1 MADDASASNLPGFS
15 EAFEACLRED
25 ACVRADAAQ
34 LKVQLEEARALA
46 NQAREGSALPGRL
59 LAALGRRKGG
69 PPTPEELAASIA
81 RENVL
86 RRQGEE
92 SERLQQHYGRE
103 LDAHLTAYLLA
114 AVPVFAVQRQARVR
128 LVEWERIIADLQG
141 DLRELIRALG
151 QARNNAVAGYDHAT
165 RTMTKTASELFGQAN
180 DLIANVEASV
190 KRAND
195 KAAELGG
202 LPGVAIIPLRETV
215 NGLTQMEIATMLRE
229 FDRLVREL
237 EQFEQKQL
245 VDLQV
250 PAVQAADAQVA
261 AAEAYLAQYRE
272 QLRAYYDQQVTPAVV
287 AESIPLILDRFR
299 RGGGQ

>member
-1 MADDASASNLPGFS
+1 MADEASQSNLPGFS
-15 EAFEACLRED
+15 EAFETCLRED

-34 LKVQLEEARALA
+34 LKIQLEEARAVA

-69 PPTPEELAASIA
+69 PPTPEELADSIA

-86 RRQGEE
+86 RRQAEE
-92 SERLQQHYGRE
+92 SERLQQHYLRE
-103 LDAHLTAYLLA
+103 MDAHLTAYLLA
-114 AVPVFAVQRQARVR
+114 AVPVFAAQRQARGR

-165 RTMTKTASELFGQAN
+165 RTMTATASELFGQA
-180 DLIANVEASV
+180 DGLIANVEARV
-190 KRAND
+190 RLAND

-202 LPGVAIIPLRETV
+202 LPGVSIIPLQETV
-215 NGLTQMEIATMLRE
+215 NGLTQLEIATMLRE

-250 PAVQAADAQVA
+250 PPVQAAEAQVA
-261 AAEAYLAQYRE
+261 QAAAYLAQYRD
-272 QLRAYYDQQVTPAVV
+272 QLRAYYDQQVTPGIV

-299 RGGGQ
+299 RGGAQ